1 MPLERQKST
10 SRAVFMP
17 SLWNMTMT
25 MIKCDHRCP
34 VLGVSALQMGG
45 ANMKKWSSGPTL
57 DLHNACNKKSLEGHK
72 EGNAI
77 VSIWL
82 SFDLRKF
89 APVFPIRVDKGLD
102 ARNLWVQGQTK
113 SNGIFTGIKKLR
125 EKEGQRDSHQQRSS
139 TDYHHWMFW
148 HLQVIASQTICCSQF
163 AKTTHNL
170 NL

>member
-17 SLWNMTMT
+17 PLWNMTMT

-102 ARNLWVQGQTK
+102 ARNFWGVPRWPNKKQWLWNSHPK
-113 SNGIFTGIKKLR
+113 PERAKER
-125 EKEGQRDSHQQRSS
+125 ERESGRERESS
-139 TDYHHWMFW
+139 TKEVRYSTNYHNWS
-148 HLQVIASQTICCSQF
+148 IDIYKS
-163 AKTTHNL
+163 
-170 NL
+170 